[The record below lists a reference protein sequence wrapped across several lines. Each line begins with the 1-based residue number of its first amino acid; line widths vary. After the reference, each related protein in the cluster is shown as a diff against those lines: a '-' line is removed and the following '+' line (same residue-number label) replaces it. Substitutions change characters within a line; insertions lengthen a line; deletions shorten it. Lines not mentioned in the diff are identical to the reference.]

1 MLDAKARWL
10 GHRLHADVALALP
23 GGLTLADAEG
33 IASTLR
39 RALLAHMPSLQTV
52 NVTFGPPDM
61 IFADTEGASAHDH
74 HHAPAPFRV
83 SCALAEGLLEIVDR
97 PDGERMR
104 LTVSR
109 HAERL
114 QVIVAIE
121 RPGRDHEILV
131 LPPMP
136 NDPRAYQSAAAPQT
150 PHEFTAELLLSAGK
164 RQEALPFHMTELL
177 NPS

>member
-1 MLDAKARWL
+1 VLDAKARWL

-114 QVIVAIE
+114 QVIVAI
-121 RPGRDHEILV
+121 V